1 MTSSIT
7 KRLKQITGA
16 LALMLSAP
24 YAFAAAPSNLDLATT
39 LGSLVLVIG
48 VILLLAWLLK
58 RMQVPALGQQKG
70 LRIVSQLPVGT
81 KERIAVVQV
90 GEEQFLVGIT
100 SQSIQILAKL
110 EKPLKEEELATNA
123 FASQFSQLIKK
134 NDKGNPIRLLFSTLV
149 LLVGVLF
156 SLFSFA
162 EAEESPL
169 PANLAEGSSVT
180 VQAMQ
185 SDTGSSRSMSVG
197 NGAGIPA
204 FTMTTN
210 PDGSEDYSVTLQIL
224 ALMTMLGFLPA
235 MVILMT
241 SFTRIVV
248 VMSILRQAM
257 GLQQTPSN
265 QVIIGIALF
274 LTFFVMSPVLNEIND
289 TAIQPYLNEQ
299 VTAREAFDAAQV
311 PMKAF
316 MLKQTR
322 IKDLETFVNMSGEQ
336 VTNPE
341 DVSMAVL
348 IPAFI
353 TSELKTA
360 FQIGFMLFLPFL
372 IIDLVVASVLMAMGM
387 MMLSPM
393 IVSLP
398 FKLMLFVLV
407 DGWNLILSTLAGSF
421 AL

>member
-1 MTSSIT
+1 MNSKHFFPSLWLT
-7 KRLKQITGA
+7 LW
-16 LALMLSAP
+16 LLMLSLISP
-24 YAFAAAPSNLDLATT
+24 LA
-39 LGSLVLVIG
+39 
-48 VILLLAWLLK
+48 LA
-58 RMQVPALGQQKG
+58 Q
-70 LRIVSQLPVGT
+70 
-81 KERIAVVQV
+81 
-90 GEEQFLVGIT
+90 
-100 SQSIQILAKL
+100 
-110 EKPLKEEELATNA
+110 
-123 FASQFSQLIKK
+123 
-134 NDKGNPIRLLFSTLV
+134 
-149 LLVGVLF
+149 
-156 SLFSFA
+156 
-162 EAEESPL
+162 AEETSL
-169 PANLAEGSSVT
+169 PDNLAAGSSVT
-180 VQAMQ
+180 LSEMKN
-185 SDTGSSRSMSVG
+185 GSAQSRSMSVG
-197 NGAGIPA
+197 QGGGIPA

-274 LTFFVMSPVLNEIND
+274 LTFFIMSPVINEVNEQ
-289 TAIQPYLNEQ
+289 AVQPYLNEQ
-299 VTAREAFDAAQV
+299 LTARQAFDVAQG
-311 PMKAF
+311 PIKAF

-322 IKDLETFVNMSGEQ
+322 VKDLETFVNMSGEQ
-336 VTNPE
+336 VANPE

-407 DGWNLILSTLAGSF
+407 DGWNLILTTLAGSF

>member
-1 MTSSIT
+1 M
-7 KRLKQITGA
+7 LKNRTLAVTWTAFIAVA
-16 LALMLSAP
+16 LLFCLSLNMA
-24 YAFAAAPSNLDLATT
+24 YAVEASAADSTTAAAMSAETTAGHLQATR
-39 LGSLVLVIG
+39 GGGGI
-48 VILLLAWLLK
+48 
-58 RMQVPALGQQKG
+58 PAL
-70 LRIVSQLPVGT
+70 
-81 KERIAVVQV
+81 
-90 GEEQFLVGIT
+90 
-100 SQSIQILAKL
+100 
-110 EKPLKEEELATNA
+110 
-123 FASQFSQLIKK
+123 
-134 NDKGNPIRLLFSTLV
+134 
-149 LLVGVLF
+149 
-156 SLFSFA
+156 
-162 EAEESPL
+162 
-169 PANLAEGSSVT
+169 SVT
-180 VQAMQ
+180 V
-185 SDTGSSRSMSVG
+185 
-197 NGAGIPA
+197 
-204 FTMTTN
+204 N

-224 ALMTMLGFLPA
+224 ALMTALGFLPA

-274 LTFFVMSPVLNEIND
+274 LTFFVMSPVIDKIN
-289 TAIQPYLNEQ
+289 TEAVQPYINEQ
-299 VTAREAFDAAQV
+299 ITAKQALEKAED
-311 PMKAF
+311 PMRQF

-322 IKDLETFVNMSGEQ
+322 VKDLETFVNMSGSTADDPQ
-336 VTNPE
+336 NVPLT
-341 DVSMAVL
+341 VL

-372 IIDLVVASVLMAMGM
+372 IIDLVVASILMAMGM

-421 AL
+421 GT

>member
-1 MTSSIT
+1 MTKKFRVFILFLSLLGLFFSACTLAEDDNSTSI
-7 KRLKQITGA
+7 
-16 LALMLSAP
+16 
-24 YAFAAAPSNLDLATT
+24 
-39 LGSLVLVIG
+39 
-48 VILLLAWLLK
+48 
-58 RMQVPALGQQKG
+58 
-70 LRIVSQLPVGT
+70 
-81 KERIAVVQV
+81 
-90 GEEQFLVGIT
+90 
-100 SQSIQILAKL
+100 
-110 EKPLKEEELATNA
+110 
-123 FASQFSQLIKK
+123 
-134 NDKGNPIRLLFSTLV
+134 
-149 LLVGVLF
+149 
-156 SLFSFA
+156 
-162 EAEESPL
+162 
-169 PANLAEGSSVT
+169 PANLAPSQSVT
-180 VQAMQ
+180 VSAMEREQ
-185 SDTGSSRSMSVG
+185 GAARTVARASSS
-197 NGAGIPA
+197 GIPA

-210 PDGSEDYSVTLQIL
+210 PDGSEDYTINLQIL

-265 QVIIGIALF
+265 QVIVGIAIF
-274 LTFFVMSPVLNEIND
+274 LTFFIMSPVLNKINED
-289 TAIQPYLNEQ
+289 AIQPYINEQ
-299 VTAREAFDAAQV
+299 ITARKAFDLAQI
-311 PMKAF
+311 PMRDF

-322 IKDLETFVNMSGEQ
+322 VKDLETFVNISGS
-336 VTNPE
+336 TATATS

>member
-1 MTSSIT
+1 MI
-7 KRLKQITGA
+7 KANNLIGIV
-16 LALMLSAP
+16 L
-24 YAFAAAPSNLDLATT
+24 AFALTLFSSLSLAQQELETPVPANIAPSD
-39 LGSLVLVIG
+39 
-48 VILLLAWLLK
+48 
-58 RMQVPALGQQKG
+58 
-70 LRIVSQLPVGT
+70 
-81 KERIAVVQV
+81 
-90 GEEQFLVGIT
+90 
-100 SQSIQILAKL
+100 
-110 EKPLKEEELATNA
+110 
-123 FASQFSQLIKK
+123 
-134 NDKGNPIRLLFSTLV
+134 
-149 LLVGVLF
+149 
-156 SLFSFA
+156 
-162 EAEESPL
+162 
-169 PANLAEGSSVT
+169 SVT
-180 VQAMQ
+180 VTAMNSEQ
-185 SDTGSSRSMSVG
+185 GASRTIATGSFTW
-197 NGAGIPA
+197 NGGGIPA
-204 FTMTTN
+204 FTMTAN
-210 PDGSEDYSVTLQIL
+210 PDGTEDYSINLQIL

-265 QVIIGIALF
+265 QVIIGIAIF
-274 LTFFVMSPVLNEIND
+274 LTFFIMSPVLSKIND
-289 TAIQPYLNEQ
+289 DAIQPYINEQ
-299 VTAREAFDAAQV
+299 ITAREAFDVAQV
-311 PMKAF
+311 PMKDF

-322 IKDLETFVNMSGEQ
+322 VKDLETFVNISGS
-336 VTNPE
+336 TATAPE

>member
-1 MTSSIT
+1 MLLTLMLTMMSVFTYASEELDTPVNGNVASSSVTASAMEREQGAAKSIST
-7 KRLKQITGA
+7 GTITGA
-16 LALMLSAP
+16 
-24 YAFAAAPSNLDLATT
+24 
-39 LGSLVLVIG
+39 GG
-48 VILLLAWLLK
+48 
-58 RMQVPALGQQKG
+58 
-70 LRIVSQLPVGT
+70 
-81 KERIAVVQV
+81 
-90 GEEQFLVGIT
+90 
-100 SQSIQILAKL
+100 
-110 EKPLKEEELATNA
+110 
-123 FASQFSQLIKK
+123 
-134 NDKGNPIRLLFSTLV
+134 
-149 LLVGVLF
+149 
-156 SLFSFA
+156 
-162 EAEESPL
+162 
-169 PANLAEGSSVT
+169 
-180 VQAMQ
+180 
-185 SDTGSSRSMSVG
+185 
-197 NGAGIPA
+197 GIPA
-204 FTMTTN
+204 FTVTTN
-210 PDGSEDYSVTLQIL
+210 SNGTEDYSINLQIL

-265 QVIIGIALF
+265 QVIIGIAMF
-274 LTFFVMSPVLNEIND
+274 LTFFIMSPVISKVND
-289 TAIQPYLNEQ
+289 TAIQPYINEQ
-299 VTAREAFDAAQV
+299 ISARDAFDLAQI
-311 PMKAF
+311 PMRDF

-322 IKDLETFVNMSGEQ
+322 VKDLETFVNISGS
-336 VTNPE
+336 TATSPE
-341 DVSMAVL
+341 EVSMAVL

>member
-1 MTSSIT
+1 M
-7 KRLKQITGA
+7 LKNNRWLVLFA
-16 LALMLSAP
+16 PLVLALSVLFSNGT
-24 YAFAAAPSNLDLATT
+24 FA
-39 LGSLVLVIG
+39 
-48 VILLLAWLLK
+48 
-58 RMQVPALGQQKG
+58 Q
-70 LRIVSQLPVGT
+70 
-81 KERIAVVQV
+81 
-90 GEEQFLVGIT
+90 
-100 SQSIQILAKL
+100 
-110 EKPLKEEELATNA
+110 EELA
-123 FASQFSQLIKK
+123 
-134 NDKGNPIRLLFSTLV
+134 STIPSSAL
-149 LLVGVLF
+149 G
-156 SLFSFA
+156 A
-162 EAEESPL
+162 E
-169 PANLAEGSSVT
+169 SVT
-180 VQAMQ
+180 VTAMEKDQ
-185 SDTGSSRSMSVG
+185 SGSQTMSTGSVSG
-197 NGAGIPA
+197 GGIPA

-210 PDGSEDYSVTLQIL
+210 ADGSEDYSINLQIL

-265 QVIIGIALF
+265 QVIIGIAIF
-274 LTFFVMSPVLNEIND
+274 LTFFIMSPVINQVNEQ
-289 TAIQPYLNEQ
+289 AVQPYLNEQ
-299 VTAREAFDAAQV
+299 ITARQAFDVAQE

-322 IKDLETFVNMSGEQ
+322 IKDLETFVEISGAE

-341 DVSMAVL
+341 DVSMAIL

>member
-1 MTSSIT
+1 MTNHNRFIT
-7 KRLKQITGA
+7 LIIASA
-16 LALMLSAP
+16 LLLFASFAFSP
-24 YAFAAAPSNLDLATT
+24 VAFA
-39 LGSLVLVIG
+39 
-48 VILLLAWLLK
+48 
-58 RMQVPALGQQKG
+58 Q
-70 LRIVSQLPVGT
+70 
-81 KERIAVVQV
+81 
-90 GEEQFLVGIT
+90 
-100 SQSIQILAKL
+100 
-110 EKPLKEEELATNA
+110 EELDTIIPPTAA
-123 FASQFSQLIKK
+123 GAS
-134 NDKGNPIRLLFSTLV
+134 N
-149 LLVGVLF
+149 
-156 SLFSFA
+156 
-162 EAEESPL
+162 
-169 PANLAEGSSVT
+169 VT
-180 VQAMQ
+180 VTAMDRDQ
-185 SDTGSSRSMSVG
+185 GASRTTASGSVSG
-197 NGAGIPA
+197 GGGIPA

-210 PDGSEDYSVTLQIL
+210 PNGGEDYSLNLQIL

-265 QVIIGIALF
+265 QVIIGIAIF
-274 LTFFVMSPVLNEIND
+274 LTFFIMSPVINEINEN
-289 TAIQPYLNEQ
+289 AVQPYLSEQ
-299 VTAREAFDAAQV
+299 ILAKDAFSIAQE
-311 PMKAF
+311 PLKTF

-322 IKDLETFVNMSGEQ
+322 VKDLETFVNIAGSDAQ
-336 VTNPE
+336 SPE
-341 DVSMAVL
+341 EVSMAVL

-372 IIDLVVASVLMAMGM
+372 IIDLVVASILMAMGM

-421 AL
+421 VV